1 MRSFLGVFLPRDIQ
15 YDYKS
20 FKQQL
25 RKQKQNLDFV
35 SAPDLHL
42 TLKYLGPSVN
52 ASTIEEIK
60 NIIPNVLRSHKFF
73 ELKISDIKLG
83 FHHEKF
89 PNVLNINYAPNTKLI
104 RLVDDIEQALGG
116 GRFRDILPPK
126 RDYIP
131 HTTIAKLHGNIHR
144 KKINEVRDAVNNAGW
159 EGTSKSIS
167 VNCIKLINSEK
178 LKSGYIYREICEFT
192 LSV

>member
-42 TLKYLGPSVN
+42 
-52 ASTIEEIK
+52 EEIK

-144 KKINEVRDAVNNAGW
+144 KKINEVRDAVNNAVW
-159 EGTSKSIS
+159 EGNSKSIS